1 MRRAGH
7 VAASASLAG
16 DAGCPALTDPL
27 RRPPSGAEGYLG
39 GVGRPLPRGLGCVR
53 ARKRLGG
60 NPPPRRPAGPAVDE
74 VPDPHAS
81 SSGTA
86 SNSAPLGKPSDEA
99 IGASLAPFCQDRR
112 GSRARGRP
120 LRREVARR
128 LVCVMGRPR
137 APRHGRGSW
146 REALRSAIAALPGPG
161 AGDPRTIGFVP
172 YRQAG
177 KSIRAPLN
185 FRSTH
190 GRRKLV
196 SPIGRLPSA
205 GDVFPGFFINI

>member
-16 DAGCPALTDPL
+16 DAGCPAPTDPL

-99 IGASLAPFCQDRR
+99 VGASLAPFCQDRR

-120 LRREVARR
+120 LRREVAQR

-146 REALRSAIAALPGPG
+146 REALRSAVAALPGPG
-161 AGDPRTIGFVP
+161 AGDPHAIGFAP

-177 KSIRAPLN
+177 KSIRAPSS

-190 GRRKLV
+190 GIKLV
-196 SPIGRLPSA
+196 FLHRKASKCRGR
-205 GDVFPGFFINI
+205 FPRLFH